1 MPYLSLY
8 RKYRPR
14 SFADIVG
21 QRHVTQTLANAVKA
35 NRIAHAYLFCGP
47 RGTGKTSTA
56 LVLAMALNCD
66 KGPTPEP
73 CRECEMCRRI
83 IAGSALDVF
92 EFDAASHRS
101 VDDIGDV
108 LERVSL
114 SPAEAQSKIYIVD
127 EVHMLTGHAFNAFL
141 KTLEE
146 PPPHVV
152 FILATTE
159 PHRVLPTILS
169 RCQRFDFHRVGVRD
183 IEQNAR
189 TIAAAESIDID
200 DKAIT
205 MLAHAADGSVR
216 DSLTLLD
223 QAFAYAEGPIT
234 PEVVTEILG
243 GIDFSLL
250 AEFTDL
256 LLQQDVSGALAL
268 IERVVGEGKD
278 LRQLVQ
284 GLLSHYRNLLVLRV
298 DRRGSEAISLPE
310 ESLRRTTEQASAAT
324 PEEILRSLDLLSDAD
339 RELRFTGQPRLLL
352 ELLAVR
358 VCRPAEAREATA
370 TAPQKERAAP
380 ARPPARPPSEPA
392 KPPARPA
399 PAPETPTPAEPEA
412 PAPSEPEAV
421 AEPTEVKEPA
431 GPLVLEDLKRRWD
444 EVIADL
450 RKSRQTSLFPYLREA
465 TPVALD
471 GSVITLAF

>member
-1 MPYLSLY
+1 
-8 RKYRPR
+8 
-14 SFADIVG
+14 
-21 QRHVTQTLANAVKA
+21 
-35 NRIAHAYLFCGP
+35 
-47 RGTGKTSTA
+47 
-56 LVLAMALNCD
+56 
-66 KGPTPEP
+66 
-73 CRECEMCRRI
+73 MCRRI

-101 VDDIGDV
+101 VDDIGEV
-108 LERVSL
+108 LGRVSL
-114 SPAEAQSKIYIVD
+114 APAEAQSKIYIID
-127 EVHMLTGHAFNAFL
+127 EVHMLSPQAFNAIL

-152 FILATTE
+152 FVLATTE

-169 RCQRFDFHRVGVRD
+169 RCQRFDFRRVGVRD

-243 GIDFSLL
+243 GIDFGLL
-250 AEFTDL
+250 AEFTDV
-256 LLQQDVSGALAL
+256 LLQRDVSGALAL
-268 IERVVGEGKD
+268 IDRVVGEGKD

-284 GLLSHYRNLLVLRV
+284 GLLSHYRNLLILRV
-298 DRRGSEAISLPE
+298 DRRGSEAVSLPE
-310 ESLRRTTEQASAAT
+310 ESLQRTAEQASALT

-358 VCRPAEAREATA
+358 VCRPAEAREA
-370 TAPQKERAAP
+370 AAP
-380 ARPPARPPSEPA
+380 APQRERKAPTEPTARAPSG
-392 KPPARPA
+392 
-399 PAPETPTPAEPEA
+399 PAEPTA

-450 RKSRQTSLFPYLREA
+450 RKSRQTSLSAFLREA
-465 TPVALD
+465 TPVAVE
-471 GSVITLAF
+471 GSAVTLAFNHQFHYDQMKRGDKRLKLTADAIQHVFGLEVTVKCEMAVESGQSEKEGPEAPPKPKEIEGYLSMFPGSELEE